1 MRKMN
6 DSILYMDC
14 FSGVAGDM
22 FVGALL
28 DLGVGSRELLE
39 RELAKIDVAGWS
51 LSAQKVQVSGMAATQ
66 FQVQIEGEAQ
76 DPRSFSDI
84 EELVARSDLDEK
96 VRSHCLAIFGRVARA
111 EAKAHGESLNTV
123 HFHEIGMVDSIIDI
137 VSSCVLIEELQPGA
151 IICSPVTLGSGTVQ
165 TRHGIMPVPSPA
177 TANLLMGLPVRQGPE
192 RQELATPTGAAL
204 VSYFAR
210 RFGSL
215 PAMTLAG
222 IGYGAGTRET
232 QGPNLLRLITGE
244 RLGVEGVSAG
254 AAAVDRQVILETNID
269 DSTPEQLAF
278 LVERLLGAGAQDAW
292 MTPVTMKKGRAAV
305 VLSALCSPE
314 TVDALL
320 DLIFTESS
328 TFGVRISGVERHCL
342 MRRIETVETQYGLV
356 RLKIGRWKDQD
367 ITFAPEYEDCK
378 AAAEKYGVPIA
389 AVFEAA
395 RAALA

>member
-1 MRKMN
+1 MT
-6 DSILYMDC
+6 DGILYMDC

-28 DLGVGSRELLE
+28 DLGVGSPELLQRELG
-39 RELAKIDVAGWS
+39 KIDLEGWS
-51 LSAQKVQVSGMAATQ
+51 IGTEKVQVGGMAATR
-66 FQVQIEGEAQ
+66 FHVDVEGEAQ
-76 DPRSFSDI
+76 EPRSLSDI
-84 EELVARSDLDEK
+84 EELVARSDLDEH

-111 EAKAHGESLNTV
+111 EAKAHGESLTTV

-137 VSSCVLIEELQPGA
+137 VSSCVLIEEVKPGA

-177 TANLLMGLPVRQGPE
+177 TANLLMGLPVLQGPE

-215 PAMTLAG
+215 PAMTLKG
-222 IGYGAGTRET
+222 VGYGAGTRET
-232 QGPNLLRLITGE
+232 KGPNLLRFILGE
-244 RLGVEGVSAG
+244 HLGVEGVSAG
-254 AAAVDRQVILETNID
+254 AAEVDRQVLMETNID

-305 VLSALCSPE
+305 VLSVLCPA
-314 TVDALL
+314 TGVDSLL
-320 DLIFTESS
+320 DIIFTEST
-328 TFGVRISGVERHCL
+328 TFGVRLAGVERHCL
-342 MRRIETVETQYGLV
+342 PRRFETAETPYGPV
-356 RLKIGRWKDQD
+356 RVKIGRWRDRD
-367 ITFAPEYEDCK
+367 ITVSPEYEDCK
-378 AAAEKYGVPIA
+378 AAAEKHGVPIA

-395 RAALA
+395 RAALG